1 MAETKKRCCTFH
13 SNFWNRKE
21 HARQANQPA
30 QERAARLRGL
40 CSCSPEAPG
49 RGQCGAEG
57 GALLRVSHSGIK
69 SSSFRGGVCTA
80 GRNRSFY
87 YPPVSYFT
95 RENTLV
101 FWLYGQTR
109 YSGLAVAPESW
120 TCKGT
125 LVGTNSSLESLKNQE
140 TGTAG
145 SIPSWPPV
153 SGGQALSWGH
163 KSSEPHAYS
172 LRGDNY

>member
-1 MAETKKRCCTFH
+1 MVLSH
-13 SNFWNRKE
+13 
-21 HARQANQPA
+21 
-30 QERAARLRGL
+30 
-40 CSCSPEAPG
+40 
-49 RGQCGAEG
+49 
-57 GALLRVSHSGIK
+57 RVSGE
-69 SSSFRGGVCTA
+69 
-80 GRNRSFY
+80 
-87 YPPVSYFT
+87 VSAQLGETGHFITHLSHFT

-125 LVGTNSSLESLKNQE
+125 LVGTNFSLESLKNQE

-163 KSSEPHAYS
+163 KSSEPCACS